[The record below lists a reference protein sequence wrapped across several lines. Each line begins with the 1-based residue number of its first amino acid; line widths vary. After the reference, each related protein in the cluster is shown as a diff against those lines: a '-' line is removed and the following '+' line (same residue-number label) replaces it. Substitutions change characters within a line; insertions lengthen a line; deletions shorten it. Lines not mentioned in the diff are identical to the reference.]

1 MNFSNPPVS
10 ADSRHVVMDLAARDE
25 WVDAKLMRSF
35 MRSGLPALHSA
46 SMVIPIIVV
55 VLYGDVDNLA
65 LFLWTLAAVGMTLWR
80 YRVVNLYNREY
91 AGASGA
97 KLRDFTSRH
106 SWTWTM
112 SAVVWGSSMFLYF
125 RKAPVYDQFICLIV
139 LAGMAGFAVGAFS
152 ASLRYFIGYTN
163 GLAYSILAAVAYSVM
178 TDRPFIGTA
187 TTYGLVVLVLI
198 YWMAIRLGG
207 RRFNQGLRK
216 TFELQFANSALI
228 ASLTE
233 KTRTALEAVE
243 AKNRFIASAAHD
255 LRQPVHALSLYADWL
270 QAEPELVLQITPKI
284 VQSTQAVNE
293 LFNSLFDLAKLDAGV
308 IEVNLQRIDLRQLL
322 QELELQYAPLA
333 CEKGLTLRTRLV
345 KTQVQVLSDPVLLK
359 RLLGNLLSNAVRH
372 TERGGVLLAV
382 RRASEGWRVDVWDTG
397 VGVAPEHQEAIFRE
411 FYRVAKHQGTE
422 EGFGLGLSIVSRL
435 SEALGHRVSMRSVLG
450 RGTLF
455 RVDIPAFDEKAEAS
469 GRPDGSF

>member
-1 MNFSNPPVS
+1 MDLSSPPVS
-10 ADSRHVVMDLAARDE
+10 VDNRHVVMDLAARDE
-25 WVDAKLMRSF
+25 WVEAKLMRSF
-35 MRSGLPALHSA
+35 MRSGLPGLHSA
-46 SMVIPIIVV
+46 SLVIPIIVV

-97 KLRDFTSRH
+97 KLRAFTSRH

-112 SAVVWGSSMFLYF
+112 SAVVWGSSMFLHF

-163 GLAYSILAAVAYSVM
+163 GLAYSTLAAVAYSVM
-178 TDRPFIGTA
+178 MDRPFIGTA
-187 TTYGLVVLVLI
+187 TTYGLFVLVLI

-207 RRFNQGLRK
+207 RRFNRGLRK

-270 QAEPELVLQITPKI
+270 RAEPELVLQITPKI
-284 VQSTQAVNE
+284 VQSTNAVNE

-308 IEVNLQRIDLRQLL
+308 IDVNLQRTDLRQLL
-322 QELELQYAPLA
+322 EELELQYAPLA
-333 CEKGLTLRTRLV
+333 CEKGLTLRTRML
-345 KTQVQVLSDPVLLK
+345 QAEVLSDRVLLK

-382 RRASEGWRVDVWDTG
+382 RRGSGSWRVEVWDTG
-397 VGVAPEHQEAIFRE
+397 VGIAPEHQQAIFQE
-411 FYRVAKHQGTE
+411 FYRVSKHNGTE

-435 SEALGHRVSMRSVLG
+435 CEALDHRVSMRSVPG

-455 RVDIPAFDEKAEAS
+455 RLEIPAFEDGADLHRNPE
-469 GRPDGSF
+469 GSF